1 MSMMALPFA
10 RWFAGRAWRSVCVAG
25 LAAASLSSHAALF
38 GDDEARRAI
47 LDLRDK
53 VEANR
58 QASEAANQQL
68 KHDTEESLGPVR
80 RGVLDLVNQ
89 IEALR
94 SELAQL
100 RGQNEQLARDV
111 AELQRRQK
119 DVLGNVDERL
129 RSLEPLKV
137 SVDGQEF
144 VAQPDEKTAF
154 EAAMEV
160 LRATEF
166 DRAAK
171 LYAQFLTRYPQSGY
185 VPLALYW
192 QGNAMYATRNYKP
205 AIESYR
211 KLLAQAPKHPRAPEA
226 LLAVANCQLELK
238 DAKAA
243 KTSLQELV
251 KTYPQSEAAA
261 TARDRLARLK

>member
-1 MSMMALPFA
+1 MKDFSLVS
-10 RWFAGRAWRSVCVAG
+10 RWSSRAYRSVLVAS
-25 LAAASLSSHAALF
+25 LAAASLSGHAALF

-68 KHDTEESLGPVR
+68 KGLTDDTLVPMR
-80 RGVLDLVNQ
+80 RGMLDLVNQ
-89 IEALR
+89 MEALR
-94 SELAQL
+94 TELAQL
-100 RGQNEQLARDV
+100 RGQNEQLTRDV

-119 DVLGNVDERL
+119 DVLGAVDERL
-129 RSLEPLKV
+129 RVLEPVKV
-137 SVDGQEF
+137 NVDGVEF
-144 VAQPDEKTAF
+144 LAQPEEKTAF
-154 EAAMEV
+154 DAAMEA

-166 DRAAK
+166 ERAAK
-171 LYAQFLTRYPQSGY
+171 MYTQFLTRYPQSGY

-192 QGNAMYATRNYKP
+192 HGNAMYATRSYKP

-226 LLAVANCQLELK
+226 LLAIANCQLELK

-243 KTSLQELV
+243 KTSLQDLV